1 MVERVVKFKPML
13 VERVDIVETNPCL
26 REDVL
31 DPWMVERVVKFKP
44 ILVERV
50 DIVETNPCLREDVFE
65 PIVVERVETENCRV
79 DRLDPAVVESRSLV
93 FVIYV

>member
-1 MVERVVKFKPML
+1 M
-13 VERVDIVETNPCL
+13 
-26 REDVL
+26 L

-50 DIVETNPCLREDVFE
+50 DIVETKPCLREDVLD
-65 PIVVERVETENCRV
+65 PWAVERVERENCRV